1 MGRVREL
8 QPLEDAEVRTW
19 RRRGGGG
26 GGGGGGDGGRRRDD
40 VEARDDRTVTVDQ
53 QPEPH
58 GPLAAGAAG
67 GAGGEARVGGDGG
80 RGGRPLARFVRELRG
95 RRLARERRAARRRP
109 RRAEAVGRGCVT
121 AALADDA
128 DQVAVAATA
137 QVKGL
142 ERQPAEA
149 QPEAAARAPLE
160 LEL

>member
-26 GGGGGGDGGRRRDD
+26 GGGGGGAGRRRDD

-58 GPLAAGAAG
+58 GPSLRGRPAAPAAS
-67 GAGGEARVGGDGG
+67 ARVGGDGG

-95 RRLARERRAARRRP
+95 RRLARERRTARRRP
-109 RRAEAVGRGCVT
+109 RRAEAVGRRCVT

-128 DQVAVAATA
+128 DQVAAATA

-149 QPEAAARAPLE
+149 QPEAGARAPLE